1 MKFSYCYLP
10 SEHLLSWS
18 KFVWKKRLYEICV
31 LSTVKKYVYILKT
44 TLWTVLQP
52 LKQCWNQLQLLCM
65 NSARMLTKIAKGE
78 GRNLAYMVSKFVHFR
93 PFCRWCSENFVKN
106 WSYQMR
112 QMIFHRFVSVMIKH
126 ITFLYFGQ
134 ICPWTST
141 W

>member
-18 KFVWKKRLYEICV
+18 EFVWKKRLYEICV

-93 PFCRWCSENFVKN
+93 PFCRWCSEKFCQELKLPDASNDLSPIRQCHDKAYHFSLF
-106 WSYQMR
+106 WSNMS
-112 QMIFHRFVSVMIKH
+112 MD
-126 ITFLYFGQ
+126 
-134 ICPWTST
+134 
-141 W
+141 